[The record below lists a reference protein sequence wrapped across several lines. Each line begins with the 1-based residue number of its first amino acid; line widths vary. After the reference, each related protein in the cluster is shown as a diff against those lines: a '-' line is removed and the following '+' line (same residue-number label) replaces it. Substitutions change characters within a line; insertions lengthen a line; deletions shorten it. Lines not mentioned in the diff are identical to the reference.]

1 MSHSFVDVTAE
12 CHDLLFIH
20 FERVSELI
28 VFQRQ
33 NTRSMILI
41 IIHLVLFVHSIDT
54 YRRDRGLLM
63 PGVPV
68 SASPSPSS
76 ISFTRQVYT
85 FADRTFTR
93 IDLFGGPFNVR
104 LYQNPHPDDNY
115 TSVDVETDELMHKG
129 IHIDVVQDQ
138 ILLIRMNGDAPYM
151 SKSNITLTITY
162 RQLNE
167 LHIDGTMNIRC
178 LNRIRTDQFRLH
190 HHGMG
195 TIKLKLDG
203 NTLDAYLHSIGLVQL
218 CGQVKE
224 QVTIKT
230 VGVGDVRCRSLLTK
244 KIHII
249 SAGIGNI
256 FVRATEEINIILS
269 GISTVYYAGPLK
281 QQIRTGS
288 GHIVETDGSI
298 STIDQRTI
306 DTRST

>member
-1 MSHSFVDVTAE
+1 MSHLFVDEAAE
-12 CHDLLFIH
+12 YHDRRLSH
-20 FERVSELI
+20 FACVSELL
-28 VFQRQ
+28 VCHRR
-33 NTRSMILI
+33 NTSSMILI
-41 IIHLVLFVHSIDT
+41 IIHLVLYVHSMDA
-54 YRRDRGLLM
+54 YRRDPNVLM

-85 FADRTFTR
+85 FADRVFTR
-93 IDLFGGPFNVR
+93 IDLFEGPFNVK

-115 TSVDVETDELMHKG
+115 TSVDVETDELMHKN
-129 IHIDVVQDQ
+129 IHIDIVQDQ
-138 ILLIRMNGDAPYM
+138 ILLIRMNGNSPYM
-151 SKSNITLTITY
+151 SKPNITLTITY
-162 RQLNE
+162 HQLND

-190 HHGMG
+190 HRGSG
-195 TIKLKLDG
+195 TIKLKFDG

-218 CGQVKE
+218 CGHVKE
-224 QVTIKT
+224 RVTIKS

-288 GHIVETDGSI
+288 GHIVETEPSRP
-298 STIDQRTI
+298 SIDQRTRN
-306 DTRST
+306 TRSN